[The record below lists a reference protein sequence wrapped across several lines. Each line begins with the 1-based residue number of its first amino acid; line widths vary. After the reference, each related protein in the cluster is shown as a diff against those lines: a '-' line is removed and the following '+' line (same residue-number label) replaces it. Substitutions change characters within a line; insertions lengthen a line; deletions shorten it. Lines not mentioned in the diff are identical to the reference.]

1 MLVNIIDNKIS
12 GVVSISNKE
21 KEQEFIKVNPTYIS
35 TDFKFTESLDLY
47 EYDGTTFN
55 LIDGWETIKADRE
68 AEAEAKRLAQI
79 EANKPTL
86 EELKTQKIQALQ
98 KAFDDDFNR
107 YLSQYPKAEVESFS
121 SKAEE
126 AKAYM
131 LDNTAA
137 TPYILAMVGGD
148 ETLRVAMI
156 NSVWNKV
163 QYRAR
168 AEGQMIDKR
177 DIIKNCTTVEELDA
191 IEI

>member
-1 MLVNIIDNKIS
+1 MIITVNGTEIVSAVTIQPSNREVEQQQNIPGSIIVPNFNFVEDKS
-12 GVVSISNKE
+12 
-21 KEQEFIKVNPTYIS
+21 F
-35 TDFKFTESLDLY
+35 Y
-47 EYDGTTFN
+47 EY
-55 LIDGWETIKADRE
+55 IDGNIQLKSNWEELKA
-68 AEAEAKRLAQI
+68 AQI

-131 LDNTAA
+131 LDNTVA
-137 TPYILAMVGGD
+137 TPYISAMVGGD

-177 DIIKNCTTVEELDA
+177 DMIKNCTTVEELDA